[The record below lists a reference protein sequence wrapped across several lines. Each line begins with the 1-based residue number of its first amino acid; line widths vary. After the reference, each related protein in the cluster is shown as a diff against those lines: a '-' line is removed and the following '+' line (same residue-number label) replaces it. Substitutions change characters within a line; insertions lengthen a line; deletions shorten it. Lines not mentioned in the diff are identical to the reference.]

1 MKNQNKTETAI
12 FQITAEWFLD
22 HPPIEEV
29 GGFISQIIEG
39 YRNGFYTR
47 PHALKILEVEHV
59 EYIEQYIHRSSEIIM
74 EKLV

>member
-1 MKNQNKTETAI
+1 MPKQNKTETAI

-47 PHALKILEVEHV
+47 PHALKI
-59 EYIEQYIHRSSEIIM
+59 IEAYHADDIQQYIYRSSEIMM
-74 EKLV
+74 ERMA